1 MQETLNSLV
10 RLSTAMTLFGVQQVQ
25 TVIGSANPKESVE
38 KLRAVMDGMSAVVS
52 AGIDESK
59 LPTLDS
65 ISDLGHEVVDRAWE
79 NTAGVVKTTSGWLYG
94 MVKAA
99 APVPPGSEGR

>member
-1 MQETLNSLV
+1 MQETFNSLV

-25 TVIGSANPKESVE
+25 TVVGSGNPKESVE
-38 KLRAVMDGMSAVVS
+38 KLRAVIDGMSAVVS

-65 ISDLGHEVVDRAWE
+65 ISHMGHQVVDQAWE
-79 NTAGVVKTTSGWLYG
+79 NTTGLVKTTSGWLYG

-99 APVPPGSEGR
+99 